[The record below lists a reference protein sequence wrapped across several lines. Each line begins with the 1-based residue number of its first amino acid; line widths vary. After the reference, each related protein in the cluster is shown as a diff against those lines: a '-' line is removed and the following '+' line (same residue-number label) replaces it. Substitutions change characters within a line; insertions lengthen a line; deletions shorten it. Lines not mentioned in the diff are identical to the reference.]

1 MIEMCGT
8 MVVRKPEFAFTETFR
23 INRTL
28 GSKEYRGV
36 DRLAWRDLDNLFYRN
51 LLSKEL
57 VSKREEL
64 VRLNNDISGINLTF
78 DIPFIEAVVALN
90 PRESEAIGIWSKE
103 LSMMKGGKNLE
114 IQYCLLGIDCVA
126 IGEWSLI
133 AAGIFCEPSEFSE
146 FVPQLNENGLFD
158 TQDRC
163 LDLIAKYDQ
172 LSESEIVEPLAP
184 TSIRSAVKIYRI
196 AV

>member
-1 MIEMCGT
+1 MAEMCGA
-8 MVVRKPEFAFTETFR
+8 MVVRKPEFAFTETFK

-28 GSKEYRGV
+28 GSKEYWGL
-36 DRLAWRDLDNLFYRN
+36 DRLAWRDLDDLFYQN

-57 VSKREEL
+57 ACKREEL
-64 VRLNNDISGINLTF
+64 VKSNNDISGINLTF

-90 PRESEAIGIWSKE
+90 PRESEVIGIWSKE
-103 LSMMKGGKNLE
+103 LLMIKGEKNLE
-114 IQYCLLGIDCVA
+114 IQHSLLGTDCVA

-133 AAGIFCEPSEFSE
+133 AAGIFCEPSAFSE
-146 FVPQLNENGLFD
+146 FLPLLNENGLLD

-163 LDLIAKYDQ
+163 LDLTAKYDQ
-172 LSESEIVEPLAP
+172 LSDTEIVEPLAP

-196 AV
+196 TV